1 MTINCVWEHNGRDT
15 FALCGGFCRHIP
27 AEKHW
32 KPLSENAS
40 GNMLLSQ
47 MVRQKAV
54 TSMDIAIIGEKVS
67 ELAICDADSD
77 VLLKVKKHR

>member
-1 MTINCVWEHNGRDT
+1 MHT
-15 FALCGGFCRHIP
+15 P

-32 KPLSENAS
+32 KPLSGKFKQKYALIS
-40 GNMLLSQ
+40 

-54 TSMDIAIIGEKVS
+54 TSMDIAIIEEKVS